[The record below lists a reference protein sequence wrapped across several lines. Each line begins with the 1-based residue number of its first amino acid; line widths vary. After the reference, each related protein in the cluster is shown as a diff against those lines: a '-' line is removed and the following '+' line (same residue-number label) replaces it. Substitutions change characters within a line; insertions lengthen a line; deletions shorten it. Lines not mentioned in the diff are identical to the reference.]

1 LWIASLLSRHPY
13 LGPAR
18 GDLRPGLRSFSVGGY
33 VIVYRVEDEDA
44 VMCRT
49 IASGANDAHCTIRR
63 KHAKHERLEARDT
76 PDRKRLI
83 APAARLRGTSTLK
96 MIEPSRKKKKIK
108 VPGPKASYD
117 ELADFFEQH
126 DGIDLLEQGIMEIDP
141 DHSDLEAMLLDY
153 WKQPNSQQLNIQIP
167 KGGKK
172 MIERLAKRKTV
183 EVSTLVRMWVV
194 DGMRREASQP

>member
-1 LWIASLLSRHPY
+1 
-13 LGPAR
+13 
-18 GDLRPGLRSFSVGGY
+18 
-33 VIVYRVEDEDA
+33 
-44 VMCRT
+44 
-49 IASGANDAHCTIRR
+49 
-63 KHAKHERLEARDT
+63 
-76 PDRKRLI
+76 
-83 APAARLRGTSTLK
+83 